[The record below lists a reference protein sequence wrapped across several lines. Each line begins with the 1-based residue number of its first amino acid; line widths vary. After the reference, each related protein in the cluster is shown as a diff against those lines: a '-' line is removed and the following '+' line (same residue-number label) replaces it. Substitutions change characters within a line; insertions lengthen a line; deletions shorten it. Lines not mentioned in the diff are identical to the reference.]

1 MVLTKRILNLKK
13 ETMSNLQIE
22 EKLFS
27 IENSIQ
33 KLSLAVKPILS
44 VEEAAIFLNMKPSY
58 LYKLTSDKRI
68 TFFKP
73 LGKLIYFKRVDLE
86 AFLLRNESPS
96 VSEQQ
101 SNENHWKK

>member
-1 MVLTKRILNLKK
+1 
-13 ETMSNLQIE
+13 MSNLQIE

-44 VEEAAIFLNMKPSY
+44 VEEAAVFLNMKPSY

-73 LGKLIYFKRVDLE
+73 LDKLIYFKRVDLE

>member
-1 MVLTKRILNLKK
+1 
-13 ETMSNLQIE
+13 MSNLQIE

-44 VEEAAIFLNMKPSY
+44 AEEAAEFLSMKITY
-58 LYKLTSDKRI
+58 LYKLSSGRKL
-68 TFFKP
+68 TFFSP
-73 LGKLIYFKRVDLE
+73 LGKLIYFHRSDLE
-86 AFLLRNESPS
+86 NFLLRNKFPAINE
-96 VSEQQ
+96 EQ

>member
-1 MVLTKRILNLKK
+1 
-13 ETMSNLQIE
+13 MSNLQIE

-44 VEEAAIFLNMKPSY
+44 AEEAAEFLNMKPSY
-58 LYKLTSDKRI
+58 LYKLTSRKEI
-68 TFFKP
+68 TYFKP
-73 LGKLIYFKRVDLE
+73 LGKLNYFRRSDLE

-96 VSEQQ
+96 IYELE